1 MKTASEHLA
10 AWCVLAIILCIII
23 KDRNSP
29 TRQVVVAEAQAE
41 DTSSQQSRESPM
53 PRPAETGMP
62 RLAERPVT
70 SSASSQ
76 ETPTPPPEVFE
87 EWPERLDPVEF
98 PVEDAGCCS
107 HEEPAP
113 FPVELTM
120 SESPQGG
127 TSIVPPCPD
136 QPTVFATF
144 PVPDERADA
153 PPWEI
158 NFDRNLQQSRFLRL
172 PDEILLQ
179 ILLSVATDDLYMLRQ
194 VSFTFWRIYRG
205 ETFSKFHRKSG
216 IPVWERERTN
226 GFENDAKTVLR
237 AKRHAFCD
245 PCFKRRT
252 ARCYQDHRDYFQL
265 VTELR
270 CRYCESW
277 HNMILFSREERRQY
291 LAKRPRRCIMPSAS
305 IQLCPHINI
314 AVSSIWNRISSPS
327 RWNKHLATFWVQ
339 SIYYGLA
346 IRAGDP
352 KPQPG
357 SAKYAIHRRRIY
369 ILVVSVYLLYTLIE
383 ADHTLRRQGTF
394 YTDLDVAASA
404 PVRIIKSRFRRL
416 AAVYHPDKQTGD
428 SSAAAARFMHLK
440 TASETLSDPNRR
452 FAYERFGPVVGNWQH
467 CKTVYDFVSAGVFSG
482 TIPHYGIAAA
492 ATYGLGLL
500 GYLDWGR
507 YWRWVV
513 LLTFFV
519 AELIVVTRPEM
530 PPYLA
535 MANTAL
541 STILRRPPYLQF
553 QLVSLARQAAV
564 TMYIAFS
571 QIGPLLNPQGQAA
584 QRAAEG
590 SAAAVDEG
598 LQRLENLVRGLD
610 GEANRLL
617 DMEMTPFMGDKE
629 ALSSVRAKVKDWL
642 VQNTIRADPMVR
654 DAMGN
659 SFRKRRVDAPA
670 GAKGNRT

>member
-1 MKTASEHLA
+1 
-10 AWCVLAIILCIII
+10 
-23 KDRNSP
+23 
-29 TRQVVVAEAQAE
+29 
-41 DTSSQQSRESPM
+41 
-53 PRPAETGMP
+53 
-62 RLAERPVT
+62 
-70 SSASSQ
+70 
-76 ETPTPPPEVFE
+76 
-87 EWPERLDPVEF
+87 
-98 PVEDAGCCS
+98 
-107 HEEPAP
+107 
-113 FPVELTM
+113 M
-120 SESPQGG
+120 SNALSLIGW
-127 TSIVPPCPD
+127 
-136 QPTVFATF
+136 A
-144 PVPDERADA
+144 
-153 PPWEI
+153 
-158 NFDRNLQQSRFLRL
+158 FL
-172 PDEILLQ
+172 P
-179 ILLSVATDDLYMLRQ
+179 
-194 VSFTFWRIYRG
+194 
-205 ETFSKFHRKSG
+205 
-216 IPVWERERTN
+216 N
-226 GFENDAKTVLR
+226 
-237 AKRHAFCD
+237 
-245 PCFKRRT
+245 
-252 ARCYQDHRDYFQL
+252 
-265 VTELR
+265 
-270 CRYCESW
+270 
-277 HNMILFSREERRQY
+277 
-291 LAKRPRRCIMPSAS
+291 
-305 IQLCPHINI
+305 
-314 AVSSIWNRISSPS
+314 
-327 RWNKHLATFWVQ
+327 LATSWVQ

-369 ILVVSVYLLYTLIE
+369 ILVVSAYLLYTLIE

-452 FAYERFGPVVGNWQH
+452 FAYERFGPVVGNWQN